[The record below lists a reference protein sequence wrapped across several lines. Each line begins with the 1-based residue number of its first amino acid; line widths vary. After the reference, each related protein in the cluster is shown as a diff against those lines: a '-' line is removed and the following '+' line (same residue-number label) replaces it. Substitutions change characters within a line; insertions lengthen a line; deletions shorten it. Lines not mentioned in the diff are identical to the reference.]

1 MGGGNWLHDDSAVNG
16 ECHVIKGIHTATVY
30 YARFQKLTCGSVG
43 VDGGSY
49 IQIHTHTKTHNT

>member
-30 YARFQKLTCGSVG
+30 YARF
-43 VDGGSY
+43 
-49 IQIHTHTKTHNT
+49 